1 MQSAKTQRARKKE
14 STRQTLKQAAQHCF
28 ARDGWHGTSVGSIAQ
43 QAGVAHG
50 TFYVHFPTKEALM
63 DELLAEFN
71 GVLAARLTPLLEAAP
86 GSPRRRATTT
96 FEPQLRAAAKLLLD
110 YWSEHRDFVRAY
122 AERMGGSIGLSAL
135 RDGINPPA
143 EQLVR
148 SQLERLLAGSGAP
161 PRLAALAAQ
170 GLLALWLRIALQAVF
185 NQDVRRADA
194 VEALT
199 RMTIGAVDALR
210 KQ

>member
-1 MQSAKTQRARKKE
+1 MKSVKTERARKKE
-14 STRQTLKQAAQHCF
+14 STRLTLKQAAQRCF

-63 DELLAEFN
+63 DELLSEFN
-71 GVLAARLTPLLEAAP
+71 GVLAARLTPLLEASP
-86 GSPRRRATTT
+86 DSPRRRATTSY
-96 FEPQLRAAAKLLLD
+96 EPQLRAAAKLLLD

-122 AERMGGSIGLSAL
+122 AERMGGSVGLSAR

-148 SQLERLLAGSGAP
+148 GQLERLLAGSGAP
-161 PRLAALAAQ
+161 SRLAALAAQ

-194 VEALT
+194 IEALA